1 MEKDEKIVN
10 YLQLL
15 QEPIGRMS
23 STSAIFKGFSA
34 AILAGLATAT
44 ITDINIWALILGLI
58 PLISFFALDIFYLSL
73 ERKLKYRYR
82 QVIDG
87 AIDLDYRINT
97 KLNKVEKKEA
107 KSSVVWCILSP
118 SIWLFYV
125 PIYACGIALIILKVK
140 NVL

>member
-1 MEKDEKIVN
+1 MENEEKVVN

-44 ITDINIWALILGLI
+44 MSDIDIWALILGLI
-58 PLISFFALDIFYLSL
+58 PLLSFLALDVFYLSL

-82 QVIDG
+82 QVVDETIP
-87 AIDLDYRINT
+87 LDFTINT
-97 KLNKVEKKEA
+97 KLNKEEKKAA
-107 KSSVVWCILSP
+107 KSSGWWCITSP

-125 PIYACGIALIILKVK
+125 PVLACGIALIILKA
-140 NVL
+140 NCII